1 MATDPSQPYDQVAR
15 LIFPNGVV
23 LPITVND
30 QQPDG
35 TFLPISIL
43 KGIPMRADD
52 ANNTKIELQLN
63 VKTNALA
70 MTASAT
76 GRFKRG

>member
-1 MATDPSQPYDQVAR
+1 MATDPSQPYDQVA
-15 LIFPNGVV
+15 
-23 LPITVND
+23 
-30 QQPDG
+30 QPDG